1 MISPVALVLVLVA
14 MLVAPLVAAL
24 MPLMAMPR
32 SAIPIAGPHGRP
44 IRPMAA
50 RMLPL
55 MGAMMR
61 ACHIAKSSSSN
72 ATNSHPRHESTVT
85 RWLMAAMLPGPML
98 ARALLRVASWGRI
111 IARLW
116 VARSALRVST
126 RWVIASSR
134 VVTPLLRM
142 APLLRVATTAAAAP
156 WIAGGCAIA
165 AALWRIAPS
174 TVSPWIL
181 ATSRSAC

>member
-1 MISPVALVLVLVA
+1 MRQETMLADSKYHKGPV
-14 MLVAPLVAAL
+14 
-24 MPLMAMPR
+24 
-32 SAIPIAGPHGRP
+32 S
-44 IRPMAA
+44 
-50 RMLPL
+50 
-55 MGAMMR
+55 
-61 ACHIAKSSSSN
+61 
-72 ATNSHPRHESTVT
+72 T

-165 AALWRIAPS
+165 AALYPVQEPVRGDNGAVAPVYELAAS
-174 TVSPWIL
+174 CQAHCSIL
-181 ATSRSAC
+181 